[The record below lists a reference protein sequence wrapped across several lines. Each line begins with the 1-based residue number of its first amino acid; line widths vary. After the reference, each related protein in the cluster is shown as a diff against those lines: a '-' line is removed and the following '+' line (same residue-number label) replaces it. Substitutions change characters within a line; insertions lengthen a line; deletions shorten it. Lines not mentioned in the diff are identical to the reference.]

1 MIFFLKFEICPDKR
15 INIRNRRSGLGVH
28 LLILTLFLMFWSF
41 CNRFQCQ
48 QTESECALLRRE
60 LALAIVDNSERRR
73 FEVVDRRNR
82 YARTTRS
89 LSRDNDPTLLLMKE
103 REEARR
109 RSNYRLFVRAK
120 EKQVRT
126 TEKVKEFVIK
136 LQEDMVGTR

>member
-1 MIFFLKFEICPDKR
+1 
-15 INIRNRRSGLGVH
+15 
-28 LLILTLFLMFWSF
+28 
-41 CNRFQCQ
+41 
-48 QTESECALLRRE
+48 
-60 LALAIVDNSERRR
+60 
-73 FEVVDRRNR
+73 
-82 YARTTRS
+82 
-89 LSRDNDPTLLLMKE
+89 MKE